1 VSSQV
6 PLVVALTV
14 TDREA
19 PQPPRYRA
27 VRGLATAG
35 GPDAGTIDGG
45 GYRVPV
51 TQQAPDAP
59 DARRRRLLIAMI
71 GAPVLG
77 AALTSCSFAGEA
89 KRPPTVRPDVDARV
103 RWRALRSEHHLIALH
118 AAVAAAHP
126 DLAAALAPLTAH
138 HADHLAVLE
147 HDGPLP
153 IGASGAPA
161 SAVPEVPGDRAA
173 ALAAVREAERSAA
186 EVRISDCLAATG
198 PRLAAVLSSIGASE
212 AAHDILLETA

>member
-1 VSSQV
+1 M

-19 PQPPRYRA
+19 RQPPVPA
-27 VRGLATAG
+27 VRDRTAAS

-51 TQQAPDAP
+51 TQQAPEAP
-59 DARRRRLLIAMI
+59 DARRRRLLIAMV

-77 AALTSCSFAGEA
+77 AGLTSCSFGGEA
-89 KRPPTVRPDVDARV
+89 KRPPSIRPDVDARV
-103 RWRALRSEHHLIALH
+103 RWRALRSEHNLIALH
-118 AAVAAAHP
+118 SAVVAAHP
-126 DLAAALAPLTAH
+126 ELAAALAPLTAH

-153 IGASGAPA
+153 VGASDAPA
-161 SAVPEVPGDRAA
+161 AAVPEVPDDRAD
-173 ALAAVREAERSAA
+173 ALAAVREAERNAA
-186 EVRISDCLAATG
+186 DVRISDCLAATG

-212 AAHDILLETA
+212 AAHDVVLETA